1 MTEVEYMEWIPA
13 INMLA
18 YHAYKAGWY
27 AGKRDLTQSQSEDLL
42 ADEIQTELIARV
54 YRGDCG

>member
-1 MTEVEYMEWIPA
+1 MEWIPA